1 MSAFDRIK
9 GAVPTR
15 NKPESSLPDGMV
27 PAGKITAHA
36 RAEAA
41 RQPAAAPADAE
52 LLARRERLTERFA
65 AGQAELGGIL
75 YEMAIRDHVRLDVL
89 VRKAAALQRVDL
101 ELAEVERELRGDIA
115 EVGGHC
121 PQCGERHAVDAKF
134 CSSCGTLLAAASGA
148 AGTKA
153 LTNGAAH
160 S

>member
-1 MSAFDRIK
+1 MSRLDRLTKLIPSRTAS
-9 GAVPTR
+9 GET
-15 NKPESSLPDGMV
+15 PDGMV
-27 PAGKITAHA
+27 PANKITAHA

-41 RQPAAAPADAE
+41 KQPPAAPADGE

-101 ELAEVERELRGDIA
+101 ELADVERELRGDVV

-121 PQCGERHAVDAKF
+121 P
-134 CSSCGTLLAAASGA
+134 SCGTRHAKDARFCSGCGSALPA
-148 AGTKA
+148 AGRAA
-153 LTNGAAH
+153 LTNGVSHA
-160 S
+160 

>member
-1 MSAFDRIK
+1 MSALDRLTKLI
-9 GAVPTR
+9 PQR
-15 NKPESSLPDGMV
+15 SSGDTPDGMV
-27 PAGKITAHA
+27 PAERITAHA

-41 RQPAAAPADAE
+41 KQPVEPPADSE
-52 LLARRERLTERFA
+52 LLDRRERLTERFA

-101 ELAEVERELRGDIA
+101 ELADVERELRGDVV

-121 PQCGERHAVDAKF
+121 P
-134 CSSCGTLLAAASGA
+134 SCGTRHAKDARFCSGCGTALPA
-148 AGTKA
+148 AGQRA
-153 LTNGAAH
+153 LTNGVAH